1 MPRWSL
7 VVLGIAAVLIALLP
21 FDWIPGSYELGARW
35 LAAAGLAVGAVVA
48 GKQNL
53 AVWCGVFAAA
63 AVLFQPFLP
72 IDLKDFATWI
82 HVGAAIVT
90 AVCVV
95 RHW

>member
-7 VVLGIAAVLIALLP
+7 VVLAVAAAILAVLP
-21 FDWIPGSYELGARW
+21 FDWVPGSYELGARW
-35 LAAAGLAVGAVVA
+35 VVAAALGTTAVVA

-53 AVWCGVFAAA
+53 ALWCGVFAAS
-63 AVLFQPFLP
+63 AVVFQPLLP
-72 IDLKDFATWI
+72 IDLKEYAVYV
-82 HVGAAIVT
+82 HVAAAVLA

>member
-7 VVLGIAAVLIALLP
+7 VVLGVAATILALLP

-35 LAAAGLAVGAVVA
+35 VATLALGAGAVAA

-53 AVWCGVFAAA
+53 AIWCGVFAAS
-63 AVLFQPFLP
+63 AVLFQPLLP
-72 IDLKDFATWI
+72 VDLRDYALYVHI
-82 HVGAAIVT
+82 GAAVLATI
-90 AVCVV
+90 CVV

>member
-7 VVLGIAAVLIALLP
+7 VVLGIGTALLALLP
-21 FDWIPGSYELGARW
+21 FDWVPGSYELGARW
-35 LAAAGLAVGAVVA
+35 ASAAALATAAVVA

-53 AVWCGVFAAA
+53 ALWCGVFAAGA
-63 AVLFQPFLP
+63 ALLQPLFPIDFGDLAVAVHLTVAVL
-72 IDLKDFATWI
+72 
-82 HVGAAIVT
+82 G

>member
-7 VVLGIAAVLIALLP
+7 VVLGIAALLLALLP
-21 FDWIPGSYELGARW
+21 FDWVPGSYELGARW
-35 LAAAGLAVGAVVA
+35 IASVALGVGAVVA

-53 AVWCGVFAAA
+53 ALWCGIFAAA
-63 AVLFQPFLP
+63 AVLFQPLLP
-72 IDLKDFATWI
+72 IDLKD
-82 HVGAAIVT
+82 VGIYVHIGVAILA

>member
-7 VVLGIAAVLIALLP
+7 VVLGIAAAILALLP
-21 FDWIPGSYELGARW
+21 FDWVPGSYELGARW
-35 LAAAGLAVGAVVA
+35 AAALSLGVGAVVA

-53 AVWCGVFAAA
+53 ALWCGVFAAA
-63 AVLFQPFLP
+63 TVIFQPLLP
-72 IDLKDFATWI
+72 IDLRDYAI
-82 HVGAAIVT
+82 YVHVGAAVLA